1 MANDFSKGPVW
12 KCIVTQAI
20 PLTMAQMVHL
30 LYNIVDRIY
39 IGHLPETGS
48 MALTGVGL
56 TFPVVTLI
64 AAFTCLFG
72 MGGTPLFSIARGA
85 KEDDE
90 AERIMGNVFALL
102 VISSVLLC
110 GICYLFR
117 RPILFLFGAS
127 EASYVYADEYLR
139 IYLYGTIFAMITTG
153 MNGFINAQGFPKVGM
168 MTTILGAVMNLIL
181 DPVFIF
187 GFGMGVGGAALATVI
202 SQCVSAIWVLCF
214 LTGKETV
221 FSHQKAFLTL
231 KRSNLKIDRKLTRQ
245 IMGLGAAGFFM
256 QGTNCLV
263 QVVCNATLQNWGGDL
278 YVGVMTILNSVR
290 EILTLPVMGITNGS
304 QPVLG
309 YNYGAKQFDRVRKA
323 LYMTIG
329 CGVTISTLGFL
340 ACQLF
345 PEGIAAMF
353 VDSAKGGDEGLMIA
367 AASQAMRNIVIMFP
381 LVGFQIVA
389 AAFFQYIGHAKLAIF
404 VSMTRQMLFLLPL
417 LWIIPR
423 FYGAMGVWVSMP
435 IADCASITLAT
446 ILLIRELKRLK

>member
-12 KCIVTQAI
+12 RCIVTQAI

-202 SQCVSAIWVLCF
+202 SQCASAIWVLCF

-263 QVVCNATLQNWGGDL
+263 QVVCNATLQSYGGDL
-278 YVGVMTILNSVR
+278 YVGVMTVLNSVR
-290 EILTLPVMGITNGS
+290 EVLSLPINGITSGAQPVMGFNFGAKDNKRVKSAIKFTSVIGFTYTLLAWFVIMMIPMTLFKIFSADEATLAAGPSALNLYFFGFFFMAFQFS
-304 QPVLG
+304 GQSVFQALG
-309 YNYGAKQFDRVRKA
+309 YAKKAVFFSLFRKA
-323 LYMTIG
+323 IIVVPLTLILPMLG
-329 CGVTISTLGFL
+329 MGVNGVFL
-340 ACQLF
+340 AEPISNAIGGLAC
-345 PEGIAAMF
+345 F
-353 VDSAKGGDEGLMIA
+353 VTM
-367 AASQAMRNIVIMFP
+367 MRTV
-381 LVGFQIVA
+381 
-389 AAFFQYIGHAKLAIF
+389 YRKL
-404 VSMTRQMLFLLPL
+404 
-417 LWIIPR
+417 
-423 FYGAMGVWVSMP
+423 
-435 IADCASITLAT
+435 
-446 ILLIRELKRLK
+446 